1 MPDQKMADRDNDK
14 QYRDDR
20 QQIDLPGIVT
30 AGLEFRTH
38 R

>member
-1 MPDQKMADRDNDK
+1 MFDEKVADRNNDEQDRDNC
-14 QYRDDR
+14 

-30 AGLEFRTH
+30 AGLEFRAH